1 MRTEECNSTSPAPW
15 GAEIESGEPLAE
27 LGGVGLDAR
36 IERGQ
41 LLANQ
46 ARAARATHSL
56 RPFKERVDSF
66 GRADAVAVVHCG
78 TQHCHILEL
87 CCRIGGRPRNA
98 EPSREE
104 EERDDPR
111 REQQGVEL
119 HVNDCSI

>member
-15 GAEIESGEPLAE
+15 GAEFERSESLAE

-56 RPFKERVDSF
+56 RPFTERVDSF
-66 GRADAVAVVHCG
+66 GRADAVTVVYCG
-78 TQHCHILEL
+78 TQHCHILERR
-87 CCRIGGRPRNA
+87 CRIGGRPRNA
-98 EPSREE
+98 DPSREE
-104 EERDDPR
+104 
-111 REQQGVEL
+111 
-119 HVNDCSI
+119 

>member
-15 GAEIESGEPLAE
+15 GAEFERSESLAE

-36 IERGQ
+36 IQRGQ

-66 GRADAVAVVHCG
+66 GRADAVAVVRCG

-87 CCRIGGRPRNA
+87 RFRIRGGTENA
-98 EPSREE
+98 DPSRQGYESDNSREE
-104 EERDDPR
+104 
-111 REQQGVEL
+111 
-119 HVNDCSI
+119 